1 MHGFNIFYQ
10 RLVSCTNHVG
20 LSLKRVR
27 ELNFQFEH
35 LSFKYTILISVWY
48 IDIEHVNLFNIKFIT
63 MYYVLG
69 GVAPQNHQHP

>member
-27 ELNFQFEH
+27 ELNFQFEY
-35 LSFKYTILISVWY
+35 LSFKYTILISLGHFSSNFDV
-48 IDIEHVNLFNIKFIT
+48 LFLKYARFLKTIKW
-63 MYYVLG
+63 
-69 GVAPQNHQHP
+69 